1 MLITIKKIFTE
12 PLLQFL
18 VLGALLFLLV
28 SNIQKQ
34 NDQHSLEITVD
45 KERVALMI
53 MNYRTQTGNLP
64 SKQQL
69 DAMTDNYIKEEISYR
84 EAKKMGLSDGSAGRP

>member
-1 MLITIKKIFTE
+1 MLITFKKIFTE

-53 MNYRTQTGNLP
+53 MNYRTQTGNL
-64 SKQQL
+64 
-69 DAMTDNYIKEEISYR
+69 KEN
-84 EAKKMGLSDGSAGRP
+84 GLG